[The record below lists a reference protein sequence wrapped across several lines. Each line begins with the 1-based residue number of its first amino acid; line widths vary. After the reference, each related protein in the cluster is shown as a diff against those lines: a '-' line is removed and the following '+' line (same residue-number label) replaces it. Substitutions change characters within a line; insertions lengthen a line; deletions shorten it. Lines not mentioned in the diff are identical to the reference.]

1 MWLIICLYNRRRTR
15 TTIRWVSVLAARREP
30 SATVSLNHPFF
41 KTENWLIRFRHFNMF
56 HWSIILVCRVCV
68 CVRVY
73 IYIYPSFRGIPPP
86 HVHDQPKHNSAVS
99 CDCELISCGNQYY
112 YYISAI
118 SLPFL

>member
-15 TTIRWVSVLAARREP
+15 TTVRWVSVLAARREP
-30 SATVSLNHPFF
+30 SATLSLNHPFF
-41 KTENWLIRFRHFNMF
+41 KLKIGSSDSDTSTC
-56 HWSIILVCRVCV
+56 SIGLLSWYAVCV
-68 CVRVY
+68 CMCVC

-99 CDCELISCGNQYY
+99 CDCVLISCGNQYY

-118 SLPFL
+118 SFPFL